1 MINPQQA
8 AQSRVTCW
16 LDSYGIKSNEFH
28 DAFPVKRR
36 WSADILFPLFD
47 GGIRN
52 AKIQELRKLRHG
64 QGKVDPFLAEV
75 LTECLGMGWIA
86 PQLSEMKGNR

>member
-28 DAFPVKRR
+28 DALPVGFSR
-36 WSADILFPLFD
+36 SADILFPLFD
-47 GGIRN
+47 GGIGN
-52 AKIQELRKLRHG
+52 AKIQVFRELCHG

-75 LTECLGMGWIA
+75 LTEGLGMGWIV
-86 PQLSEMKGNR
+86 S